1 MDLRPIIIA
10 VVSFLFIA
18 SPVLA
23 NGVELTLP
31 TTSIVGYGG
40 ETSSIDLTIK
50 NNLIVP
56 DTFTITIFP
65 PSYLNV
71 TTNLEKS
78 SVWVNASSTQSIK
91 LYFDMP
97 MDVEEMML
105 PFKISV
111 KSATDGSIS
120 DEQDFLLRTVR
131 KTDVYIDK
139 INPPENSRYDPEQVV
154 NIEVKVRNVG
164 VNTLGKFDIE
174 TTVSKSGSVLKT
186 YDYTIGTILPKSF
199 EMVYDNYTIGKYDEP
214 GIYVIQSTL
223 GNSEGK
229 IISSKITTF
238 NVSAA
243 YKLPSEYTTRNS
255 LYTFLFITTTITV
268 KNEGNINT
276 PSFYINES
284 IPWIGKVLFSPQIE
298 PNSISKSADGRTVY
312 SWLIPTL
319 DPGKQITIKYS
330 YGLWK
335 IWLTILVVGG
345 GIYIGI
351 KFFYSPTIIKT
362 HRHRGPIT
370 KEKEMM
376 VSLDVKNR
384 SRHEVKDV
392 QVRDI
397 VPSIA
402 KVVEKFDTLKP
413 IMRQT
418 SVGTEMRWKIDV
430 LKPGEERL
438 ITYRIKP
445 VVDVAEK
452 IDLPKAHARYV
463 DRKKMK
469 RIIASKSVLIK
480 G

>member
-1 MDLRPIIIA
+1 MDLRAILIA
-10 VVSFLFIA
+10 VVSFLFIV

-23 NGVELTLP
+23 NGVELILP
-31 TTSIVGYGG
+31 TNSIVGYGG

-65 PSYLNV
+65 SDFANV

-78 SVWVNASSTQSIK
+78 SVFVNASSTQNVK

-97 MDVEEMML
+97 MDVNEL
-105 PFKISV
+105 LIPFKISV
-111 KSATDGSIS
+111 KSVTDGSIS
-120 DEQDFLLRTVR
+120 DGQDLLLRTVR

-139 INPPENSRYDPEQVV
+139 INPPENSGYDPEQVV

-164 VNTLGKFDIE
+164 VNTLGKFDLE
-174 TTVSKSGSVLKT
+174 TMVLKSGLVLKT

-199 EMVYDNYTIGKYDEP
+199 EMVYDNYTIEKYRAP
-214 GIYVIQSTL
+214 GIYVINSTL
-223 GNSEGK
+223 EDSNGK

-243 YKLPSEYTTRNS
+243 YKLPSEYTKRNS
-255 LYTFLFITTTITV
+255 VYTFLFITTTIAV

-276 PSFYINES
+276 PPFYINES

-298 PNSISKSADGRTVY
+298 PTSISKSPDGRTVY

-319 DPGKQITIKYS
+319 EPGKQITIKYS

-335 IWLTILVVGG
+335 IWLTLLVVGG
-345 GIYIGI
+345 GTYIGV
-351 KFFYSPTIIKT
+351 KFFYSPTIRKT
-362 HRHRGPIT
+362 HRHKGPIT
-370 KEKEMM
+370 KEKEVM

-384 SRHEVKDV
+384 SMHEVKDV
-392 QVRDI
+392 QIRDV
-397 VPSIA
+397 VPSTA
-402 KVVEKFDTLKP
+402 KVIDKFDTLKP
-413 IMRQT
+413 MMRQT
-418 SVGTEMRWKIDV
+418 TTGTEMRWKIDT

-452 IDLPKAHARYV
+452 LNLPKAHARYV

-469 RIIASKSVLIK
+469 KIIASKSVLIK